1 MKVKK
6 YSLLYFHHLIDKYS
20 KWIFPLHE
28 GENIIG
34 SDKNVDIFL
43 YLDENIDKIE
53 SIHCKIIVD
62 EYQNN
67 LSIISLSDTNNVQ
80 MEENEDKIIL
90 SPGKQYMLKNK
101 SIFYLGENLKFI
113 AVNDTMDEIYNYFI
127 EQRLES
133 EFQKWKLLISYQE
146 SNINIKISL
155 NLTRR
160 ESLNKS
166 NISIKSNNN
175 NNNLINSN
183 INNNN
188 NNSLLNSNNKDIN
201 RIGFNNFDE
210 VPDDNWLNDN
220 ENYNEKSNLNFSPF
234 KQENILN
241 EQNNQNSN
249 INTVKFSFDNTPII
263 SPDIKINE
271 DNKIIDNMFH
281 SKEPN
286 IKNNFE
292 EIVNTSN
299 ISNKNISLE
308 NNNENNNGNNNDD
321 NLPFF
326 KNTKSN
332 DCTPLKNKYHEE
344 KIINKDEKTLN
355 MIKELLGENNLEII
369 INNTNLK
376 KIKKFDVIYKRGNK
390 AKLEKG
396 NFDIKF
402 NNKSNIFGNN

>member
-43 YLDENIDKIE
+43 YLDENVDKIE

-67 LSIISLSDTNNVQ
+67 LSIISLSDSNNVQ
-80 MEENEDKIIL
+80 KEENDNKIVL
-90 SPGKQYMLKNK
+90 SPGKKYELKNK

-113 AVNDTMDEIYNYFI
+113 VINDTIDEIYNYFI
-127 EQRLES
+127 EQRLEN
-133 EFQKWKLLISYQE
+133 EFQKWKQLISYLE
-146 SNINIKISL
+146 SNVNIKISL
-155 NLTRR
+155 NLTRK

-166 NISIKSNNN
+166 NVSIKSNN

-188 NNSLLNSNNKDIN
+188 NTNSLLNSNNKDIN

-210 VPDDNWLNDN
+210 VPDDNWFNDN
-220 ENYNEKSNLNFSPF
+220 ENSNQKNNLDFSPF
-234 KQENILN
+234 KQENNLSN
-241 EQNNQNSN
+241 QNNQNSN
-249 INTVKFSFDNTPII
+249 INTVKFSFDETPKN
-263 SPDIKINE
+263 SLDMKINE
-271 DNKIIDNMFH
+271 DNKIINDIFH
-281 SKEPN
+281 SKDPR
-286 IKNNFE
+286 IKNNYE
-292 EIVNTSN
+292 ENLINSSN
-299 ISNKNISLE
+299 IINNKTSQENYDE
-308 NNNENNNGNNNDD
+308 NNNNNLSLNKDTKMND
-321 NLPFF
+321 F
-326 KNTKSN
+326 
-332 DCTPLKNKYHEE
+332 TPLKNKFHEE
-344 KIINKDEKTLN
+344 KTINKDEKTIK

-376 KIKKFDVIYKRGNK
+376 KIKKFDVLYKKANK
-390 AKLEKG
+390 AKIDMG

-402 NNKSNIFGNN
+402 SNKSNIFGNI

>member
-1 MKVKK
+1 MKTKK

-20 KWIFPLHE
+20 KWIFPLHD

-53 SIHCKIIVD
+53 SIHCKIILD

-67 LSIISLSDTNNVQ
+67 LSIISLSDSNNVQ
-80 MEENEDKIIL
+80 IEENEEKIIL
-90 SPGKQYMLKNK
+90 SPGKQYILKNK
-101 SIFYLGENLKFI
+101 SVFYLGENLKFI

-127 EQRLES
+127 EQRLEN
-133 EFQKWKLLISYQE
+133 EFQKWKQLISYQE

-155 NLTRR
+155 NLTRK

-175 NNNLINSN
+175 NNLINSN
-183 INNNN
+183 INNN

-220 ENYNEKSNLNFSPF
+220 DNYNEKNNLNFSPF

-299 ISNKNISLE
+299 ISNKNISHE

-390 AKLEKG
+390 AKLDAG

>member
-1 MKVKK
+1 MKVNK

-90 SPGKQYMLKNK
+90 SPGKQYILKNK

-133 EFQKWKLLISYQE
+133 EFQKWKQLISYQE

-155 NLTRR
+155 NLTRK

-175 NNNLINSN
+175 NNLINSN
-183 INNNN
+183 INNN

-220 ENYNEKSNLNFSPF
+220 DNYNEKNNLNFSPF

-299 ISNKNISLE
+299 VSNKNISHE
-308 NNNENNNGNNNDD
+308 NNNENNKDD
-321 NLPFF
+321 NLSFF

-390 AKLEKG
+390 AKLEMG

>member
-43 YLDENIDKIE
+43 YLDENVDKIE

-67 LSIISLSDTNNVQ
+67 LSIISLSDSNNVQ
-80 MEENEDKIIL
+80 KEENDNKIVL
-90 SPGKQYMLKNK
+90 SPGKKYELKNK

-113 AVNDTMDEIYNYFI
+113 VINDTIDEIYNYFI
-127 EQRLES
+127 EQRLEN
-133 EFQKWKLLISYQE
+133 EFQKWKQLISYLE
-146 SNINIKISL
+146 SNVNIKISL
-155 NLTRR
+155 NLTRK

-166 NISIKSNNN
+166 NVSIKSNN

-188 NNSLLNSNNKDIN
+188 TNSLLNSNNKDIN

-210 VPDDNWLNDN
+210 VPDDNWFNDN
-220 ENYNEKSNLNFSPF
+220 ENSNQKNNLDFSPF
-234 KQENILN
+234 KQENNLSN
-241 EQNNQNSN
+241 QNNQNSN
-249 INTVKFSFDNTPII
+249 INTVKFSFDETPKN
-263 SPDIKINE
+263 SLDMKINE
-271 DNKIIDNMFH
+271 DNKIINDIFH
-281 SKEPN
+281 SKDPR
-286 IKNNFE
+286 IKNNYE
-292 EIVNTSN
+292 ENLINSSN
-299 ISNKNISLE
+299 IINNKISQENYDE
-308 NNNENNNGNNNDD
+308 NNNN
-321 NLPFF
+321 NLPLN
-326 KNTKSN
+326 KDTKMN
-332 DCTPLKNKYHEE
+332 DFTPLKNKFHEE
-344 KIINKDEKTLN
+344 KTINKDEKTIK

-376 KIKKFDVIYKRGNK
+376 KIKKFDVLYKKANK
-390 AKLEKG
+390 AKIDMG

-402 NNKSNIFGNN
+402 SNKSNIFGNI

>member
-175 NNNLINSN
+175 NNLINSN

-299 ISNKNISLE
+299 ISNKNISHE

>member
-1 MKVKK
+1 MKTKK

-90 SPGKQYMLKNK
+90 SPGKQYILKNK

-127 EQRLES
+127 EQRLEN
-133 EFQKWKLLISYQE
+133 EFQKWKQLISYQE

-155 NLTRR
+155 NLTRK

-166 NISIKSNNN
+166 NISLKSNN
-175 NNNLINSN
+175 NNNLINNN
-183 INNNN
+183 INNN

-210 VPDDNWLNDN
+210 VPDDNWFNVN
-220 ENYNEKSNLNFSPF
+220 ENYNEKNDLNFSSF
-234 KQENILN
+234 KQENIQN
-241 EQNNQNSN
+241 EQNNKNSN
-249 INTVKFSFDNTPII
+249 INTVKYSFDEANII

-271 DNKIIDNMFH
+271 ENKIINNMFH
-281 SKEPN
+281 SKEQN
-286 IKNNFE
+286 IRNNFE
-292 EIVNTSN
+292 ENLINSNN
-299 ISNKNISLE
+299 ISNNNNSQE
-308 NNNENNNGNNNDD
+308 NNNENNND
-321 NLPFF
+321 NLSFF

-332 DCTPLKNKYHEE
+332 NFKPLKNKYHEE

-355 MIKELLGENNLEII
+355 MIRELLGENNLEII

-390 AKLEKG
+390 AKLDAG

>member
-43 YLDENIDKIE
+43 YLDENVDKIE

-67 LSIISLSDTNNVQ
+67 LSIISLSDSNNIQ
-80 MEENEDKIIL
+80 KEENDNKIVL
-90 SPGKQYMLKNK
+90 SPGKKYELKNK

-113 AVNDTMDEIYNYFI
+113 VINDTIDEIYNYFI
-127 EQRLES
+127 EQRLEN
-133 EFQKWKLLISYQE
+133 EFQKWKQLISYLE
-146 SNINIKISL
+146 SNVNIKISL
-155 NLTRR
+155 NLTRK

-166 NISIKSNNN
+166 NVSIKSNN

-188 NNSLLNSNNKDIN
+188 TNSLLNSNNKDIN

-210 VPDDNWLNDN
+210 VPDDNWFNDN
-220 ENYNEKSNLNFSPF
+220 ENSNQKNNLDFSPF
-234 KQENILN
+234 KQENNLSN
-241 EQNNQNSN
+241 QNNQNSN
-249 INTVKFSFDNTPII
+249 INTVKFSFDETPKN
-263 SPDIKINE
+263 SLDMKINE
-271 DNKIIDNMFH
+271 DNKIINDIFH
-281 SKEPN
+281 SKDPR
-286 IKNNFE
+286 IKNNYE
-292 EIVNTSN
+292 ENLINSSN
-299 ISNKNISLE
+299 IINNKTSQENYDE
-308 NNNENNNGNNNDD
+308 NNNN
-321 NLPFF
+321 NLPLN
-326 KNTKSN
+326 KDTKMN
-332 DCTPLKNKYHEE
+332 DFTPLKNKFHEE
-344 KIINKDEKTLN
+344 KTINKDEKTIK

-376 KIKKFDVIYKRGNK
+376 KIKKFDVLYKKANK
-390 AKLEKG
+390 AKIDMG

-402 NNKSNIFGNN
+402 SNKSNIFGNI

>member
-90 SPGKQYMLKNK
+90 SPGKQYILKNK

-133 EFQKWKLLISYQE
+133 EFQKWKQLISYQE

-155 NLTRR
+155 NLTRK

-166 NISIKSNNN
+166 NISIKSNN

-220 ENYNEKSNLNFSPF
+220 DNYNEKNNLNFSPF

-299 ISNKNISLE
+299 VRNKNISHE

-376 KIKKFDVIYKRGNK
+376 KIKKFDVIYKRGIK

>member
-1 MKVKK
+1 MKTKK

-53 SIHCKIIVD
+53 SIHCKIILD

-67 LSIISLSDTNNVQ
+67 LSIISLSDSNNVQ
-80 MEENEDKIIL
+80 IEENEEKIIL
-90 SPGKQYMLKNK
+90 SPGKQYILKNK
-101 SIFYLGENLKFI
+101 SVFYLGENLKFI

-127 EQRLES
+127 EQRLEN
-133 EFQKWKLLISYQE
+133 EFQKWKQLISYQE
-146 SNINIKISL
+146 SNVNIKISL
-155 NLTRR
+155 NLTRK

-166 NISIKSNNN
+166 NISLKSNNN
-175 NNNLINSN
+175 NNNLINNN
-183 INNNN
+183 INNN

-210 VPDDNWLNDN
+210 VPDDNWLNVN
-220 ENYNEKSNLNFSPF
+220 ENYNEKNDLNFSSF
-234 KQENILN
+234 KQENIQN

-249 INTVKFSFDNTPII
+249 INTVKYSFDEANII

-271 DNKIIDNMFH
+271 ENKIINNMFH

-286 IKNNFE
+286 IRNNFE
-292 EIVNTSN
+292 ENLINSNN
-299 ISNKNISLE
+299 ISNNNNSQE
-308 NNNENNNGNNNDD
+308 NNNENNND
-321 NLPFF
+321 NLSFF

-332 DCTPLKNKYHEE
+332 NFTPLKNKYHEE

-355 MIKELLGENNLEII
+355 MIRELLGENNLEII

-390 AKLEKG
+390 AKLDAG

>member
-43 YLDENIDKIE
+43 YLDENVDKIE

-67 LSIISLSDTNNVQ
+67 LSIISLSDSNNVQ
-80 MEENEDKIIL
+80 KEENDNKIVL
-90 SPGKQYMLKNK
+90 SPGKKYELKNK

-113 AVNDTMDEIYNYFI
+113 VINDTIDEIYNYFI
-127 EQRLES
+127 EQRLEN
-133 EFQKWKLLISYQE
+133 EFQKWKQLISYLE
-146 SNINIKISL
+146 SNVNIKISL
-155 NLTRR
+155 NLTRK

-166 NISIKSNNN
+166 NVSIKSNN

-188 NNSLLNSNNKDIN
+188 TNSLLNSNNKDIN

-210 VPDDNWLNDN
+210 VPDDNWFNDN
-220 ENYNEKSNLNFSPF
+220 ENSNQKNNLDFSPF
-234 KQENILN
+234 KQENNLSN
-241 EQNNQNSN
+241 QNNQNSN
-249 INTVKFSFDNTPII
+249 INTVKFSFDETPKN
-263 SPDIKINE
+263 SLDMKINE
-271 DNKIIDNMFH
+271 DNKIINVIFH
-281 SKEPN
+281 SKDPR
-286 IKNNFE
+286 IKNNYE
-292 EIVNTSN
+292 ENLINSSN
-299 ISNKNISLE
+299 IINNKISQENYDE
-308 NNNENNNGNNNDD
+308 NNN
-321 NLPFF
+321 NLPLN
-326 KNTKSN
+326 KDTKMN
-332 DCTPLKNKYHEE
+332 DFTPLKNKFHEE
-344 KIINKDEKTLN
+344 KTINKDEKTIK

-376 KIKKFDVIYKRGNK
+376 KIKKFDVLYKKANK
-390 AKLEKG
+390 AKIDMG

>member
-43 YLDENIDKIE
+43 YLDENVDKIE

-62 EYQNN
+62 EYKNN
-67 LSIISLSDTNNVQ
+67 LSIISLSDSNNVQ
-80 MEENEDKIIL
+80 KEENDNKIIL
-90 SPGKQYMLKNK
+90 SPGKKYELKNK

-113 AVNDTMDEIYNYFI
+113 VINDTIDEIYNYFI
-127 EQRLES
+127 EQRLEN
-133 EFQKWKLLISYQE
+133 EFQKWKQLISYLE
-146 SNINIKISL
+146 SNVNIKISL
-155 NLTRR
+155 NLTRK

-166 NISIKSNNN
+166 NVSIKSNNN
-175 NNNLINSN
+175 TNLINSN

-188 NNSLLNSNNKDIN
+188 NTNSLLNSNNKDIN

-210 VPDDNWLNDN
+210 VPDDNWFNDN
-220 ENYNEKSNLNFSPF
+220 ENSNQKNNLDFSPF
-234 KQENILN
+234 KQENNLSN
-241 EQNNQNSN
+241 QNNQNSN
-249 INTVKFSFDNTPII
+249 INTVKFSYDETPKN
-263 SPDIKINE
+263 SLDMKINE
-271 DNKIIDNMFH
+271 DNKIINDIFH
-281 SKEPN
+281 SKDPR
-286 IKNNFE
+286 IKNNYE
-292 EIVNTSN
+292 ENLVNSSN
-299 ISNKNISLE
+299 IINNKISQENYDE
-308 NNNENNNGNNNDD
+308 NNNSLPIIKDTKIND
-321 NLPFF
+321 F
-326 KNTKSN
+326 
-332 DCTPLKNKYHEE
+332 TPLKNKFHEE
-344 KIINKDEKTLN
+344 KMINKDEKTIK

-376 KIKKFDVIYKRGNK
+376 KIKKFDVLYKKANK
-390 AKLEKG
+390 AKIDMG

>member
-43 YLDENIDKIE
+43 YLDENVDKIE

-67 LSIISLSDTNNVQ
+67 LSIISLSDSNNIQ
-80 MEENEDKIIL
+80 KEENDNKIVL
-90 SPGKQYMLKNK
+90 SPGKKYELKNK

-113 AVNDTMDEIYNYFI
+113 VINDTIDEIYNYFI

-133 EFQKWKLLISYQE
+133 EFQKWKQLISYLE
-146 SNINIKISL
+146 SNVNIKISL
-155 NLTRR
+155 NLTRK

-166 NISIKSNNN
+166 NVSIKSNNN
-175 NNNLINSN
+175 TNLINSN

-188 NNSLLNSNNKDIN
+188 NTNSLLNSNNKDIN

-210 VPDDNWLNDN
+210 VPDDNWFNDN
-220 ENYNEKSNLNFSPF
+220 ENSNQKNNLDFSPF
-234 KQENILN
+234 KQENNLSN
-241 EQNNQNSN
+241 QNNQNSN
-249 INTVKFSFDNTPII
+249 INTVKFSYDETPKN
-263 SPDIKINE
+263 SLDMKINE
-271 DNKIIDNMFH
+271 DNKIINDILH
-281 SKEPN
+281 SKDPR
-286 IKNNFE
+286 IKNNYE
-292 EIVNTSN
+292 ENLINSSN
-299 ISNKNISLE
+299 IINNKISQENYDE
-308 NNNENNNGNNNDD
+308 NNNSLPIIKDTKIND
-321 NLPFF
+321 F
-326 KNTKSN
+326 
-332 DCTPLKNKYHEE
+332 TPLKNKYLEE
-344 KIINKDEKTLN
+344 KMINKDEKTIK

-376 KIKKFDVIYKRGNK
+376 KIKKFDVLYKKANK
-390 AKLEKG
+390 AKIDMG

>member
-90 SPGKQYMLKNK
+90 SPGKQYILKNK

-127 EQRLES
+127 EQRLEN
-133 EFQKWKLLISYQE
+133 EFQKWKQLISYQE

-155 NLTRR
+155 NLTRK

-175 NNNLINSN
+175 NNLINSN
-183 INNNN
+183 INNN

-299 ISNKNISLE
+299 ISNKNISHE

-390 AKLEKG
+390 AKLEMG

>member
-90 SPGKQYMLKNK
+90 SPGKQYILKNK

-133 EFQKWKLLISYQE
+133 EFQKWKQLISYQE

-155 NLTRR
+155 NLTRK

-175 NNNLINSN
+175 NNLINSN
-183 INNNN
+183 INNN

-220 ENYNEKSNLNFSPF
+220 DNYNEKNNLNFSPF

-299 ISNKNISLE
+299 ISNKNISHE

-390 AKLEKG
+390 AKLEMG

>member
-90 SPGKQYMLKNK
+90 SPGKQYILKNK

-133 EFQKWKLLISYQE
+133 EFQKWKQLISYQE

-155 NLTRR
+155 NLTRK

-166 NISIKSNNN
+166 NISIKSNN

-220 ENYNEKSNLNFSPF
+220 ENYNEKNNLNFSPF

-286 IKNNFE
+286 IKYNFE

-299 ISNKNISLE
+299 ISNKNISHE

-376 KIKKFDVIYKRGNK
+376 KIKKFDVIYKRGNR
-390 AKLEKG
+390 AKLEMG

>member
-1 MKVKK
+1 VKK

-20 KWIFPLHE
+20 KWIFPLHD

-67 LSIISLSDTNNVQ
+67 LSIISLSDSNNVQ
-80 MEENEDKIIL
+80 KEENDNKIIL
-90 SPGKQYMLKNK
+90 SPGKKYELKNK

-113 AVNDTMDEIYNYFI
+113 VINDTIDEIYNYFI
-127 EQRLES
+127 EQRLEN
-133 EFQKWKLLISYQE
+133 EFQKWKQLISYLE
-146 SNINIKISL
+146 SNVNIKISL
-155 NLTRR
+155 NLTRK

-166 NISIKSNNN
+166 NVSIKSNN

-188 NNSLLNSNNKDIN
+188 TNSLLNSNNKDIN

-210 VPDDNWLNDN
+210 VPDDNWFNDN
-220 ENYNEKSNLNFSPF
+220 ENSNQKNNLDFSPF
-234 KQENILN
+234 KQENNLSN
-241 EQNNQNSN
+241 QNNQNSN
-249 INTVKFSFDNTPII
+249 INTVKFSFDETPKN
-263 SPDIKINE
+263 SLDMKINE
-271 DNKIIDNMFH
+271 DNKIINVIFH
-281 SKEPN
+281 SKDPR
-286 IKNNFE
+286 IKNNYE
-292 EIVNTSN
+292 ENLINSSN
-299 ISNKNISLE
+299 IINNKISQENYDE
-308 NNNENNNGNNNDD
+308 NNNSLPIIKDTKIND
-321 NLPFF
+321 F
-326 KNTKSN
+326 
-332 DCTPLKNKYHEE
+332 TPLKNKYLEE
-344 KIINKDEKTLN
+344 KMINKDEKTIK

-376 KIKKFDVIYKRGNK
+376 KIKKFDVLYKKANK
-390 AKLEKG
+390 AKIDMG

>member
-43 YLDENIDKIE
+43 YLDENVDKIE

-67 LSIISLSDTNNVQ
+67 LSIISLSDSNNVQ
-80 MEENEDKIIL
+80 KEENDNKIIL
-90 SPGKQYMLKNK
+90 SPGKKYELKNK

-113 AVNDTMDEIYNYFI
+113 VINDTIDEIYNYFI

-133 EFQKWKLLISYQE
+133 EFQKWKQLISYLE
-146 SNINIKISL
+146 SNVNIKISL
-155 NLTRR
+155 NLTRK

-166 NISIKSNNN
+166 NVSIKSNNN
-175 NNNLINSN
+175 TNLINSN

-188 NNSLLNSNNKDIN
+188 NTNSLLNSNNKDIN

-210 VPDDNWLNDN
+210 VPDDNWFNDN
-220 ENYNEKSNLNFSPF
+220 ENSNQKNNLDFSPF
-234 KQENILN
+234 KQENNLSN
-241 EQNNQNSN
+241 QNNQNSN
-249 INTVKFSFDNTPII
+249 INTVKFSYDETPKN
-263 SPDIKINE
+263 SLDMKINE
-271 DNKIIDNMFH
+271 DNKIINVIFH
-281 SKEPN
+281 SKDPR
-286 IKNNFE
+286 IKNNYE
-292 EIVNTSN
+292 ENLINSSN
-299 ISNKNISLE
+299 IINNKISQENYDE
-308 NNNENNNGNNNDD
+308 NNNSLPIIKDTKIND
-321 NLPFF
+321 F
-326 KNTKSN
+326 
-332 DCTPLKNKYHEE
+332 TPLKNKYHEE
-344 KIINKDEKTLN
+344 KMINKDEKTIK

-376 KIKKFDVIYKRGNK
+376 KIKKFDVLYKKANK
-390 AKLEKG
+390 AKIDMG

>member
-43 YLDENIDKIE
+43 YLDENVDKIE

-67 LSIISLSDTNNVQ
+67 LSIISLSDSNNVQ
-80 MEENEDKIIL
+80 KEENDNKIVL
-90 SPGKQYMLKNK
+90 SPGKKYELKNK

-113 AVNDTMDEIYNYFI
+113 VINDTIDEIYNYFI
-127 EQRLES
+127 EQRLEN
-133 EFQKWKLLISYQE
+133 EFQKWKQLISYLE
-146 SNINIKISL
+146 SNVNIKISL
-155 NLTRR
+155 NLTRK

-166 NISIKSNNN
+166 NVSIKSNN

-188 NNSLLNSNNKDIN
+188 NTNSLLNSNNKDIN

-210 VPDDNWLNDN
+210 VPDDNWFNDN
-220 ENYNEKSNLNFSPF
+220 ENSNQKNNLDFSPF
-234 KQENILN
+234 KQENNLSN
-241 EQNNQNSN
+241 QNNQNSN
-249 INTVKFSFDNTPII
+249 INTVKFSFDETPKN
-263 SPDIKINE
+263 SLDMKINE
-271 DNKIIDNMFH
+271 DNKIINDIFH
-281 SKEPN
+281 SKDPR
-286 IKNNFE
+286 IKNNYE
-292 EIVNTSN
+292 ENLINSSN
-299 ISNKNISLE
+299 IINNKISQENYDE
-308 NNNENNNGNNNDD
+308 NNN
-321 NLPFF
+321 NLPLN
-326 KNTKSN
+326 KDTKMN
-332 DCTPLKNKYHEE
+332 DFTPLKNKFHEE
-344 KIINKDEKTLN
+344 KTINKDEKTIK
-355 MIKELLGENNLEII
+355 MIKELLGENNFEII

-376 KIKKFDVIYKRGNK
+376 KIKKFDVLYKKANK
-390 AKLEKG
+390 AKIDMG

-402 NNKSNIFGNN
+402 SNKSNIFGNI

>member
-175 NNNLINSN
+175 NNLINSN
-183 INNNN
+183 INNN

>member
-90 SPGKQYMLKNK
+90 SPGKQYILKNK

-133 EFQKWKLLISYQE
+133 EFQKWKQLISYQE

-166 NISIKSNNN
+166 NISIKSNN

-220 ENYNEKSNLNFSPF
+220 DNYNEKNNLNFSPF

-299 ISNKNISLE
+299 ISNKNISHE

-390 AKLEKG
+390 AKLEMG

>member
-90 SPGKQYMLKNK
+90 SPGKQYILKNK

-133 EFQKWKLLISYQE
+133 EFQKWKQLISYQE

-155 NLTRR
+155 NLTRK

-175 NNNLINSN
+175 NNLINSN
-183 INNNN
+183 INNN

-220 ENYNEKSNLNFSPF
+220 DNYNEKNNLNFSPF

-299 ISNKNISLE
+299 VSNKNISHE

-390 AKLEKG
+390 AKLEMG

-402 NNKSNIFGNN
+402 NNKSNIFGND